1 MSQEKTNLTAASGGA
16 SNQCCAASGIDVREL
31 TYQPGSARKPIL
43 ADVSCFFAEGHM
55 TALLGP
61 NGSGKTTLLKH
72 FLSQIK
78 CPEGAV
84 LIDGK
89 DTLDY
94 APKERSRKIS
104 WVPQNSS
111 GESAFTV
118 EEVVLM
124 ARYPYK
130 STWEGDSEED
140 RKIAEEAM
148 RTVGVWELR
157 KRNFTSLS
165 GGERQRTLIA
175 RALAQTTP
183 WILLDEPTSNLDIRH
198 QIGILDLLN
207 KRVREGGLSVIVV
220 MHDFNMVERYCDRAV
235 LLKEGNLVAKGETDE
250 VLQPN
255 LMQDVYGVEFQV
267 VEKDGRRLFFPVRED
282 PRNMLQ

>member
-1 MSQEKTNLTAASGGA
+1 MEKEIRKENGANIETVNLSW
-16 SNQCCAASGIDVREL
+16 
-31 TYQPGSARKPIL
+31 QPSSAKSPIL
-43 ADVSCFFAEGHM
+43 SDVSYTFAEGHM

-72 FLSQIK
+72 ILSQIK

-84 LIDGK
+84 LIDGR
-89 DTLDY
+89 DASSY
-94 APKERSRKIS
+94 APKERSRKIA
-104 WVPQNSS
+104 WVPQSSS

-130 STWEGDSEED
+130 STWDADSKED
-140 RKIAEEAM
+140 LAIAEEAM
-148 RTVGVWELR
+148 RAVGVLDLA

-183 WILLDEPTSNLDIRH
+183 WILLDEPTSNLDIKH
-198 QIGILDLLN
+198 QLGIMDLLH
-207 KRVREGGLSVIVV
+207 KRVLDGKLSVIVV
-220 MHDFNMVERYCDRAV
+220 MHDFNMVERYCDRAI
-235 LLKEGNLVAKGETDE
+235 LLREGKVVAKGKKDE
-250 VLQPN
+250 VLTAE
-255 LMQDVYGVEFQV
+255 LLSSVYEVSFDIM
-267 VEKDGRRLFFPVRED
+267 EKDGRRLFFAQDVK
-282 PRNMLQ
+282 

>member
-1 MSQEKTNLTAASGGA
+1 MTSETPN
-16 SNQCCAASGIDVREL
+16 SGIEVRGL
-31 TYQPGSARKPIL
+31 SYQPGSAKNPIL
-43 ADVSCFFAEGHM
+43 SDISCSFAEGHM

-94 APKERSRKIS
+94 APKERSRKIA
-104 WVPQNSS
+104 WVPQTSS

-124 ARYPYK
+124 SRYPYK
-130 STWEGDSEED
+130 STWDGDSEED
-140 RKIAEEAM
+140 RRIAEDAM
-148 RTVGVWELR
+148 RTVGILDLR
-157 KRNFTSLS
+157 NRNFTSLS

-175 RALAQTTP
+175 RALTQTTP
-183 WILLDEPTSNLDIRH
+183 WILLDEPTSNLDIKH
-198 QIGILDLLN
+198 QIGILDVLHR
-207 KRVREGGLSVIVV
+207 RVAEENLSVIVV
-220 MHDFNMVERYCDRAV
+220 MHDFNMVERFCDRAI
-235 LLKEGNLVAKGETDE
+235 LLKGGKVEAKGLISE
-250 VLQPN
+250 VLTEP
-255 LMQDVYGVEFQV
+255 LLRSVYEVGFDII
-267 VEKDGRRLFFPVRED
+267 EKDGRRVFFPKNVAE
-282 PRNMLQ
+282 PENEGFAEK